1 MWGQGTA
8 AGLPRAG
15 RGPLHLSGGLG
26 YQVMGAPGGSAW
38 VMLIKRTVPTCAS
51 VCVCASYF
59 NEKVGLKY
67 TGTSTL
73 EDKLG
78 RKGGGS
84 ATSGGF

>member
-1 MWGQGTA
+1 
-8 AGLPRAG
+8 
-15 RGPLHLSGGLG
+15 
-26 YQVMGAPGGSAW
+26 MGAPGGSAW
-38 VMLIKRTVPTCAS
+38 VMLMKQTVPTCAS
-51 VCVCASYF
+51 VCVRASYF

-84 ATSGGF
+84 AISGGF